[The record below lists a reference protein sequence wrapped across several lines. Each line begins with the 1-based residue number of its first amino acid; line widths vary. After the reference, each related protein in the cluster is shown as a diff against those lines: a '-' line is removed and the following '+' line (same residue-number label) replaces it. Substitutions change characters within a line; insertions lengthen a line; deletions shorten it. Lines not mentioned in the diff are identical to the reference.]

1 MNAVAAQ
8 MANLATVLVQNQAAV
23 QADGTGFR
31 TANPRPPNK
40 AYGPTLKPGDV
51 ATFEP
56 RSQSDSDAASRFI
69 DCIRDA
75 VAHYGEPR
83 TRAVLQRC
91 CKGPVA
97 EDWIAGMSDHD

>member
-8 MANLATVLVQNQAAV
+8 MANLATVLVQNQATA
-23 QADGTGFR
+23 QTTGTGLR
-31 TANPRPPNK
+31 TGNPQPLND

-56 RSQSDSDAASRFI
+56 RSQSDSHTASRFI
-69 DCIRDA
+69 DCIHDA

-83 TRAVLQRC
+83 TRAVLRRC
-91 CKGPVA
+91 CKGSVT
-97 EDWIAGMSDHD
+97 EDGIAGVSNED